1 MIVKSSSCNDFGAP
15 KRVASML
22 DLVYKQRRKQLLQKL
37 RVPALNTLIL
47 ALFVILAWDALALG
61 ARAQADAAQ
70 AHVAAAKAAVS
81 PKAPNPQPWQVFN
94 SAFNQMCAEPK
105 PGARPQPVGKDV
117 PLEPGEAA
125 KLTPT
130 PREKWYAP
138 PAKVFDNLYYIG
150 TKTESTWALTTS
162 AGIILIN
169 TNFDWVTPALLDE
182 LRTFGLDPAN
192 IKYAIIVRSHSDQSW
207 GINALK
213 KVVPSARV
221 IMSEGDWDFL
231 ANDNSPAKVKPV
243 KDMVA
248 KDGEKVTLGDT
259 TVTLYSTPGASP
271 GSLSIIFPVKDGN
284 QRHLAGMIGGTTM
297 NLVQGGVQV
306 FPNTQTMI
314 KTYIASAKRF
324 KELEDKNGVDAIIS
338 IHAALDNMFEKVDA
352 LHSRKPG
359 DTHPFVS
366 KDDVDRFSTI
376 VIECGEA
383 KLAWANS
390 N

>member
-1 MIVKSSSCNDFGAP
+1 
-15 KRVASML
+15 ML
-22 DLVYKQRRKQLLQKL
+22 NRYG
-37 RVPALNTLIL
+37 TLIIVTGL
-47 ALFVILAWDALALG
+47 ALAGLIVDG
-61 ARAQADAAQ
+61 HAQTGEAQ
-70 AHVAAAKAAVS
+70 KHVAAAKQAVS
-81 PKAPNPQPWQVFN
+81 PKAANPQPWHVFN

-130 PREKWYAP
+130 PREKWYTP

-169 TNFDWVTPALLDE
+169 TNFDWVTPELLDE
-182 LRTFGLDPAN
+182 LKTFNLNPAD
-192 IKYAIIVRSHSDQSW
+192 IKYAVIVRSHSDQSW
-207 GINALK
+207 GIHALQK
-213 KVVPSARV
+213 IVPSARV

-231 ANDNSPAKVKPV
+231 ANDNSPAKVKPT

-248 KDGEKVTLGDT
+248 KDGRKVTLGDT
-259 TVTLYSTPGASP
+259 TVTLYSTPGASADN
-271 GSLSIIFPVKDGN
+271 LSIIFPVRDGSG
-284 QRHLAGMIGGTTM
+284 RHLAGMIGGTTM

-306 FPNTQTMI
+306 FPDTQTMI
-314 KTYIASAKRF
+314 KTYVASAKRF
-324 KELEDKNGVDAIIS
+324 KEIEDKAGVDTIVS
-338 IHAALDNMFEKVDA
+338 IHAALDNMFEKIDA
-352 LHSRKPG
+352 LHSRKAG
-359 DTHPFVS
+359 DPHPFVS

-383 KLAWANS
+383 KLAWAS
-390 N
+390 SK

>member
-1 MIVKSSSCNDFGAP
+1 MNHS
-15 KRVASML
+15 KRMNCWA
-22 DLVYKQRRKQLLQKL
+22 
-37 RVPALNTLIL
+37 AACFIL
-47 ALFVILAWDALALG
+47 ASIALTTD
-61 ARAQADAAQ
+61 AQAQAEAAQ

-81 PKAPNPQPWQVFN
+81 PKSDGAQPWRVFN

-105 PGARPQPVGKDV
+105 PGARPAEVGKDV
-117 PLEPGEAA
+117 PLESGEAA
-125 KLTPT
+125 KLIPT

-138 PAKVFDNLYYIG
+138 TAKVFDNLYYIG

-162 AGIILIN
+162 DGIILIN
-169 TNFDWVTPALLDE
+169 TNFDWVTPELLNE
-182 LRTFGLDPAN
+182 LRTFSLDPAN

-213 KVVPSARV
+213 KAVPSARV
-221 IMSEGDWDFL
+221 IMSQGDWDFL
-231 ANDNSPAKVKPV
+231 ANDNSPAKVKPA

-248 KDGEKVTLGDT
+248 KDGQKVTLGDT
-259 TVTLYSTPGASP
+259 TVTLYSTPGASADN
-271 GSLSIIFPVKDGN
+271 LSIIFPVKDGN

-306 FPNTQTMI
+306 FPNVQTMT

-324 KELEDKNGVDAIIS
+324 KEIEDKAGVDTIIS
-338 IHAALDNMFEKVDA
+338 IHAALDNMFAKIDA
-352 LHSRKPG
+352 LHSRKAG
-359 DTHPFVS
+359 DPHPFVS

-383 KLAWANS
+383 KQAWANS
-390 N
+390 R

>member
-1 MIVKSSSCNDFGAP
+1 MEN
-15 KRVASML
+15 
-22 DLVYKQRRKQLLQKL
+22 
-37 RVPALNTLIL
+37 
-47 ALFVILAWDALALG
+47 
-61 ARAQADAAQ
+61 AQ

-81 PKAPNPQPWQVFN
+81 PGTANPEPWRVFT

-105 PGARPQPVGKDV
+105 PGAQPPRVGKDV

-150 TKTESTWALTTS
+150 TRTESTWALTTS
-162 AGIILIN
+162 AGIILVN
-169 TNFDWVTPALLDE
+169 TNFDWVTPELLDE
-182 LRTFGLDPAN
+182 LRAFGLDPAN

-213 KVVPSARV
+213 RTVPSARV
-221 IMSEGDWDFL
+221 IMSESDWDFL
-231 ANDNSPAKVKPV
+231 ANDNSPSKVKPT
-243 KDMVA
+243 KDLVA
-248 KDGEKVTLGDT
+248 RDGQKLTLGDT
-259 TVTLYSTPGASP
+259 TVTLYSTPGASA
-271 GSLSIIFPVKDGN
+271 GNLSIVFPVKDGN

-306 FPNTQTMI
+306 FPDTRTMI
-314 KTYIASAKRF
+314 KTYIASARRF
-324 KELEDKNGVDAIIS
+324 KQIEEKAGVDTIIS
-338 IHAALDNMFEKVDA
+338 IHAALDNMFEKIDA
-352 LHSRKPG
+352 LHSRRAGEP
-359 DTHPFVS
+359 HPFVS

-383 KLAWANS
+383 KLAWAGGR
-390 N
+390 

>member
-1 MIVKSSSCNDFGAP
+1 MKRNLAILFCTTLLTALVANDGH
-15 KRVASML
+15 
-22 DLVYKQRRKQLLQKL
+22 
-37 RVPALNTLIL
+37 
-47 ALFVILAWDALALG
+47 
-61 ARAQADAAQ
+61 AQGPDAA
-70 AHVAAAKAAVS
+70 HVSAAKAAS
-81 PKAPNPQPWQVFN
+81 T
-94 SAFNQMCAEPK
+94 K
-105 PGARPQPVGKDV
+105 PGTAQGWQELTYVFDRECRAPAAGRGGRGGRGAEAGEAIGKNV
-117 PLEPGEAA
+117 PLETGEQR
-125 KLTPT
+125 KLVETPHD
-130 PREKWYAP
+130 EWYVK

-169 TNFDWVTPALLDE
+169 TNFDWVTPELLDE
-182 LRTFGLDPAN
+182 LRTFNLDPMN

-213 KVVPSARV
+213 KAVPSVRV

-231 ANDNSPAKVKPV
+231 AEDNSPAKVKPT

-259 TVTLYSTPGASP
+259 TVTLYSTPGASADN
-271 GSLSIIFPVKDGN
+271 LSIIFPVKDGN

-306 FPNTQTMI
+306 FPDTQTMI

-324 KELEDKNGVDAIIS
+324 KGIEDKGGVDTIIS
-338 IHAALDNMFEKVDA
+338 IHAALDNMFAKIDA
-352 LHSRKPG
+352 LHDRKPG
-359 DTHPFVS
+359 DPHPFVS

-390 N
+390 KQ

>member
-1 MIVKSSSCNDFGAP
+1 MEN
-15 KRVASML
+15 
-22 DLVYKQRRKQLLQKL
+22 
-37 RVPALNTLIL
+37 
-47 ALFVILAWDALALG
+47 
-61 ARAQADAAQ
+61 AQ

-81 PKAPNPQPWQVFN
+81 PGTANPEPWRVFT

-105 PGARPQPVGKDV
+105 PGAQPPRVGKDV

-150 TKTESTWALTTS
+150 TRTESTWALTTS
-162 AGIILIN
+162 AGIILVN
-169 TNFDWVTPALLDE
+169 TNFDWVTPELLDE
-182 LRTFGLDPAN
+182 LRAFGLDPAN

-213 KVVPSARV
+213 RTVPSARV
-221 IMSEGDWDFL
+221 IMSESDWDFL
-231 ANDNSPAKVKPV
+231 ANDNSPSKVKPA
-243 KDMVA
+243 KDLVA
-248 KDGEKVTLGDT
+248 KDGQKLTLGDT
-259 TVTLYSTPGASP
+259 TVTLYSTPGASA
-271 GSLSIIFPVKDGN
+271 GNLSIVFPVKDGN

-306 FPNTQTMI
+306 FPDTRTMI
-314 KTYIASAKRF
+314 KTYIASARRF
-324 KELEDKNGVDAIIS
+324 KQIEEKAGVDTIIS
-338 IHAALDNMFEKVDA
+338 IHAALDNMFEKIDA
-352 LHSRKPG
+352 LHSRRAGEP
-359 DTHPFVS
+359 HPFVS

-383 KLAWANS
+383 KLAWAGGR
-390 N
+390 

>member
-1 MIVKSSSCNDFGAP
+1 
-15 KRVASML
+15 ML
-22 DLVYKQRRKQLLQKL
+22 PLVSYEQRRNRLSQKPRAAPL
-37 RVPALNTLIL
+37 KRWIVTF
-47 ALFVILAWDALALG
+47 FVILAWDGVALDAC
-61 ARAQADAAQ
+61 AKADAAQ

-81 PKAPNPQPWQVFN
+81 PKATNPQPWHFFD

-105 PGARPQPVGKDV
+105 AGARPLPVGKDV
-117 PLEPGEAA
+117 PLEAGEAA

-169 TNFDWVTPALLDE
+169 TNFDWVSPALLDE
-182 LRTFGLDPAN
+182 LHTFGLDPAN

-207 GINALK
+207 GINTLK
-213 KVVPSARV
+213 KIVPSARV

-231 ANDNSPAKVKPV
+231 DNDNSPAKVKPV

-248 KDGEKVTLGDT
+248 RDGQKVTLGDT
-259 TVTLYSTPGASP
+259 TVTLYSTPGASA

-306 FPNTQTMI
+306 FPNTQTMV

-324 KELEDKNGVDAIIS
+324 KQLEDKAGVDTIIS
-338 IHAALDNMFEKVDA
+338 IHAALDNIFEKIDA
-352 LHSRKPG
+352 LRSRKTG
-359 DTHPFVS
+359 DAHPFVS
-366 KDDVDRFSTI
+366 KDDVDRFSTV

>member
-1 MIVKSSSCNDFGAP
+1 MNRYGSF
-15 KRVASML
+15 
-22 DLVYKQRRKQLLQKL
+22 
-37 RVPALNTLIL
+37 ALATSL
-47 ALFVILAWDALALG
+47 ALAGLIAD
-61 ARAQADAAQ
+61 ARAQTDPAEK
-70 AHVAAAKAAVS
+70 HVAAAKASAS
-81 PKAPNPQPWQVFN
+81 PKAPNQQPWHIFN

-150 TKTESTWALTTS
+150 TKTESTWALNTS
-162 AGIILIN
+162 GGIILIN
-169 TNFDWVTPALLDE
+169 TNFDWVTPELLDE
-182 LRTFGLDPAN
+182 LRTFNLDPAN

-213 KVVPSARV
+213 KIVPSARV
-221 IMSEGDWDFL
+221 IMSEGDWEFL
-231 ANDNSPAKVKPV
+231 ADDNSPAKVKPS

-248 KDGEKVTLGDT
+248 KDGQKVTLGDT
-259 TVTLYSTPGASP
+259 TVTLYSTPGASADN
-271 GSLSIIFPVKDGN
+271 LSIIFPVKDGN
-284 QRHLAGMIGGTTM
+284 ERHVAGMIGGTTM

-306 FPNTQTMI
+306 FPDTQTMI

-324 KELEDKNGVDAIIS
+324 KEIEDKAGVDAIIT
-338 IHAALDNMFEKVDA
+338 IHAALDNMFEKIDA
-352 LHSRKPG
+352 LRSRKPG
-359 DTHPFVS
+359 DPHPFVS
-366 KDDVDRFSTI
+366 KDDVDRFSSM

-383 KLAWANS
+383 KLAWATAK
-390 N
+390 